1 MEGSSS
7 GAAEDP
13 LMQGSSLRRT
23 EKAILHSD
31 KSKSSILREYDALA
45 ILKVKVPAVAK
56 KFEADAQA

>member
-13 LMQGSSLRRT
+13 PMQGSSLRT

-31 KSKSSILREYDALA
+31 KNKSSILREYAALA

>member
-23 EKAILHSD
+23 EKVILH
-31 KSKSSILREYDALA
+31 KNKSSTLREYAALA